1 VYEHDFGETDAGNS
15 DYYNDMYFE
24 NEEDDFRY
32 AEDYDRGMPTQ
43 IFVFSL
49 YCKILTYSL
58 IFNGQFTLATI
69 SPFDSF
75 NLHYDHFYAIFI
87 SFWLLILP
95 LFYFLEMKQC

>member
-1 VYEHDFGETDAGNS
+1 MYEHHFGETDAGNS
-15 DYYNDMYFE
+15 DYYNDLYFE

-58 IFNGQFTLATI
+58 MVLLSPLTSIMII
-69 SPFDSF
+69 STPS
-75 NLHYDHFYAIFI
+75 LYHFGY
-87 SFWLLILP
+87 
-95 LFYFLEMKQC
+95 